1 MRLLCLGSKSRLV
14 ACIDVEQEGG
24 GDIRSAWKYSEHEK
38 SLLPNDCCMT
48 PNTEPEQSQGT
59 LISSRGII
67 RPVFVD
73 GSWTAR

>member
-48 PNTEPEQSQGT
+48 PNTEPE
-59 LISSRGII
+59 
-67 RPVFVD
+67 
-73 GSWTAR
+73 